1 MLAAWTAALLAA
13 RVGAETTDEWH
24 ARMGSLFEQEFEA
37 VKDGKITYMAVAVSD
52 PKYGD
57 QAWWFG
63 GYDGRAA
70 TREDHFG
77 VGSISKSFGA
87 TVALQLAEEGV
98 LDLEQTVGHY
108 LGDQF
113 PAYDNYT
120 LKECLGMRTRIP
132 DAFNVKDS
140 FVKTMFE
147 DPSARASLET
157 IIEDA
162 LADPLLPP
170 LGDSAAYST
179 TNYLTLELLVEHVT
193 GRPMRDLVA
202 EYALEP
208 LGLSETSLPPRD
220 SSGKLAEPA
229 SRPYAG
235 PSCVEE
241 LEEVGADGV
250 DTGWTLDEI
259 FPALVV
265 TSTGGGMESTID
277 DLLKWAKSGAG
288 DAILSPETVAE
299 RHEFH
304 TMGFPRKYGLGL
316 EGFPHTRFDPRL
328 NVPGAWYGHSG
339 DSFGFATGAWKSD
352 DYDASFAVVVNT
364 CSFLMFTIRIQ
375 QLYQQDL
382 EARLTT
388 PAPTATTP
396 APAAATSPA
405 PAGGASSAPTG
416 GASSAA
422 PTTPRG
428 GSDAASSRGPTLVA
442 ALVAAAVLLLS
453 ATAVTGTTAW

>member
-1 MLAAWTAALLAA
+1 
-13 RVGAETTDEWH
+13 
-24 ARMGSLFEQEFEA
+24 
-37 VKDGKITYMAVAVSD
+37 
-52 PKYGD
+52 
-57 QAWWFG
+57 
-63 GYDGRAA
+63 
-70 TREDHFG
+70 
-77 VGSISKSFGA
+77 
-87 TVALQLAEEGV
+87 
-98 LDLEQTVGHY
+98 
-108 LGDQF
+108 
-113 PAYDNYT
+113 
-120 LKECLGMRTRIP
+120 
-132 DAFNVKDS
+132 
-140 FVKTMFE
+140 
-147 DPSARASLET
+147 
-157 IIEDA
+157 
-162 LADPLLPP
+162 
-170 LGDSAAYST
+170 
-179 TNYLTLELLVEHVT
+179 
-193 GRPMRDLVA
+193 
-202 EYALEP
+202 
-208 LGLSETSLPPRD
+208 
-220 SSGKLAEPA
+220 
-229 SRPYAG
+229 
-235 PSCVEE
+235 
-241 LEEVGADGV
+241 
-250 DTGWTLDEI
+250 
-259 FPALVV
+259 
-265 TSTGGGMESTID
+265 MESTID